1 MKAWQASDKQQFK
14 ARWMARGAVLLAAL
28 AAAGAAA
35 AAEPA
40 AEPPAKRAVFQQPT
54 YSSPI
59 ALSADNRLLWSVNPG
74 DDSVSVLRTDNNTV
88 LKKIKVGREP
98 QSVALDPN
106 NKFAF
111 VANAAGSSVTV
122 IKIINAKHR
131 RLRGEWSR
139 RRIKTGAEPW
149 NIVSSPDGKRV
160 FVANSGQDTITVINA
175 LSHAHHRPGQP
186 AQQPVQRPRPQPP
199 LPAAR
204 AGGEPGQQATVRHP
218 LPVVH
223 QAGRRGGGRRGRGG
237 PGLPPRHQHQRQRHR
252 RLPAGRA

>member
-1 MKAWQASDKQQFK
+1 MDGQGCGVAGG
-14 ARWMARGAVLLAAL
+14 ARGRRRRGRRGAPRQESGVSTTHLFQPDRAL
-28 AAAGAAA
+28 GATTGWCGAST
-35 AAEPA
+35 
-40 AEPPAKRAVFQQPT
+40 RAT
-54 YSSPI
+54 TAS
-59 ALSADNRLLWSVNPG
+59 RCM
-74 DDSVSVLRTDNNTV
+74 RTDNNTV
-88 LKKIKVGREP
+88 LKKIKVGDEP

-122 IKIINAKHR
+122 IKIINAKP
-131 RLRGEWSR
+131 GGFAPSSR
-139 RRIKTGAEPW
+139 RRITTGAEPW
-149 NIVSSPDGKRV
+149 NIVISPDGKRV

-204 AGGEPGQQATVRHP
+204 AGGEPGQQPTVRHP

-223 QAGRRGGGRRGRGG
+223 QAGRQRARTTKARRAWSAGSTSTPTSTSSAATSR
-237 PGLPPRHQHQRQRHR
+237 PG
-252 RLPAGRA
+252 